1 MTRITTHVLDTSA
14 GRPATGLAVR
24 LERVTEQR
32 RGPLATATTDGDGRV
47 LDWLTADVE
56 PGRYR
61 IVFETGTWFRTAGRQ
76 TLYPEVVIEFEVAEG
91 VAHYHLPLLLAPF
104 GYSTYRGS

>member
-14 GRPATGLAVR
+14 GRPAVGIAVR
-24 LERVTEQR
+24 LERADAP
-32 RGPLATATTDGDGRV
+32 GAAPLASATTDADGRV
-47 LDWLTADVE
+47 REWLPAGVA

-61 IVFETGTWFRTAGRQ
+61 LVFETGPWFRDAGRD
-76 TLYPEVVIEFEVAEG
+76 TLYPEVAIDFEVGDG
-91 VAHYHLPLLLAPF
+91 VPHCHLPLLLAPF

>member
-24 LERVTEQR
+24 LERVTEPR
-32 RGPLATATTDGDGRV
+32 RAPLATATTDGDGRV
-47 LDWLTADVE
+47 LDWLAAGLE

-61 IVFETGTWFRTAGRQ
+61 LVFETGAWFRTTGRQ
-76 TLYPEVVIEFEVAEG
+76 TLYPEVVIEFDVAEG
-91 VAHYHLPLLLAPF
+91 VKHYHLPLLLAPF